1 LLFQDK
7 KFPVEA
13 HFWWDELFYY
23 IDLYEN
29 VNFLF
34 QFLQA
39 QSMWHLTAKRSL
51 AEPKR
56 ATNGWSRY
64 RVTISSLGNGCAG
77 QRHTVTFTRVQNK
90 KRKKSLP
97 MLTEK

>member
-1 LLFQDK
+1 
-7 KFPVEA
+7 
-13 HFWWDELFYY
+13 
-23 IDLYEN
+23 LYEN

-39 QSMWHLTAKRSL
+39 QSMWHLMAKRSL
-51 AEPKR
+51 VEPKR

-64 RVTISSLGNGCAG
+64 RVTISSLGHGCEG